1 MMEEIYFIYVFDK
14 KIYFIYMHFTDLT
27 SRLSLLLSRVKVIL
41 QSRVKVI
48 SPFNKLIVVRCRI
61 IFTNN
66 TKMKKETK
74 KETIIE
80 SHVNL

>member
-1 MMEEIYFIYVFDK
+1 MMEAIYFIYVFDK
-14 KIYFIYMHFTDLT
+14 IYMHFTDLT
-27 SRLSLLLSRVKVIL
+27 SRPSLL
-41 QSRVKVI
+41 QSRVKEI
-48 SPFNKLIVVRCRI
+48 SPSNKLIVVRCRI